1 MTFRGFR
8 IRWVNFCVNR
18 LYAGT
23 KTKNFE
29 KKRKLLNSVGHN
41 IGEGTKVVGPIYCSG
56 KMIVGKNCWIGR
68 NLEINGNGTVT
79 IGDQCDIAPD
89 VIFQTGS
96 HEIGGSER
104 RAGEGITEDITVGN
118 GCWIG
123 VRSTILGGVSISD
136 GAVVAACALVNK
148 NVQQDTLVGG
158 LPAREIKRL

>member
-23 KTKNFE
+23 KTKNLE
-29 KKRKLLNSVGHN
+29 KKRKLLNSVGHS
-41 IGEGTKVVGPIYCSG
+41 IGEGTKVVGPIYCGG

-96 HEIGGSER
+96 HEIGGPER

-136 GAVVAACALVNK
+136 GAVIAACALVNK
-148 NVQQDTLVGG
+148 KCRRILWLAGFPHV
-158 LPAREIKRL
+158 K